1 MSVENEMEESGL
13 PEECL
18 QARLHADDPT
28 QHTDRHLGACAACAK
43 WVAKSASRD
52 QALRQ
57 LAPQGIS
64 DRPLRILT
72 RARDQGVEWPFRI
85 EAANPTAP
93 VGLPWSGVSRRAKGR
108 SQAARKISVA
118 AGILA
123 ALLLLSVGMWLGRHQ
138 AMVQQGNEPV
148 LDAPARLAAF
158 LELSRSCS
166 DEVEKVVRSGPPVAA
181 MMADAPAHP
190 LAMGRPAGAA
200 SNRFADSPVD
210 PVGNELDRLAVAL
223 KLLAPKL
230 LDAARALPEPNR
242 KESLASLAADWQRQ
256 ESLYLRL
263 ATDHADRRP
272 KLQELAAI
280 ARGAREDALREHAL
294 I

>member
-1 MSVENEMEESGL
+1 
-13 PEECL
+13 
-18 QARLHADDPT
+18 
-28 QHTDRHLGACAACAK
+28 
-43 WVAKSASRD
+43 
-52 QALRQ
+52 
-57 LAPQGIS
+57 
-64 DRPLRILT
+64 
-72 RARDQGVEWPFRI
+72 
-85 EAANPTAP
+85 
-93 VGLPWSGVSRRAKGR
+93 
-108 SQAARKISVA
+108 
-118 AGILA
+118 
-123 ALLLLSVGMWLGRHQ
+123 
-138 AMVQQGNEPV
+138 
-148 LDAPARLAAF
+148 
-158 LELSRSCS
+158 
-166 DEVEKVVRSGPPVAA
+166 

-190 LAMGRPAGAA
+190 LAMGHPAGAA